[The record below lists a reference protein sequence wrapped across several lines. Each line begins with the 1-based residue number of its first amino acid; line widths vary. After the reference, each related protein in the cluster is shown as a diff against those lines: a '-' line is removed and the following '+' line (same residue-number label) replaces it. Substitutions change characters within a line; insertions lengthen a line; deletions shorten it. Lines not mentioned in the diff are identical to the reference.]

1 MADKV
6 ITLYSKIRKS
16 EFVLVYLKGQ
26 RLLDDNKTIS
36 AKFLLIPEKDQYRI
50 KVGITTPS
58 KAGKS
63 VWRNRFRRLIS
74 SSLWLEKE
82 KLKQIKDSLNSDLLI
97 VFSPY
102 KINKV
107 NRKKTELTEIRNA
120 VASIIMK
127 INFSINNR

>member
-6 ITLYSKIRKS
+6 STLYSKIRKS

-26 RLLDDNKTIS
+26 RLLDENKIIS
-36 AKFLLIPEKDQYRI
+36 AKFLLIPEKDQHRI
-50 KVGITTPS
+50 KIAITVSS

-82 KLKQIKDSLNSDLLI
+82 KLKHIKDSLKSDLLI
-97 VFSPY
+97 VLSPY
-102 KINKV
+102 KINQV
-107 NRKKTELTEIRNA
+107 NRKKTELAEIRNA